1 MRVMKTT
8 EYLYGC
14 TIDTLP
20 SMGDGLKARIEAAEN
35 LLIKLLDVPLSN
47 RDWNRIADVVNSI
60 NHNNKLLK
68 GII

>member
-20 SMGDGLKARIEAAEN
+20 SMDAGLKARIEAAEN
-35 LLIKLLDVPLSN
+35 LLIKLLDVPISN

-60 NHNNKLLK
+60 THNNKLLK

>member
-20 SMGDGLKARIEAAEN
+20 SMDDGLKARIEAAEN

-60 NHNNKLLK
+60 THNNKLLK

>member
-1 MRVMKTT
+1 MKTT

-14 TIDTLP
+14 SIDTLP
-20 SMGDGLKARIEAAEN
+20 SMDAGLRARIEAAEE
-35 LLIKLLDVPLSN
+35 LLRILLDVPLSD
-47 RDWNRIADVVNSI
+47 RDWNRVADVVNAI

>member
-20 SMGDGLKARIEAAEN
+20 SMDAGLRARIEAAEE
-35 LLIKLLDVPLSN
+35 LLRTLLEVSLID
-47 RDWNRIADVVNSI
+47 RDWNRIADVVNAIS
-60 NHNNKLLK
+60 HNNKLLK